1 MAAIESTLSV
11 GSNLAD
17 DCEPINT
24 DPKAIIAKIVKIIIM
39 ILYFL
44 IISLILLSIRRPVPR
59 LFFEIY

>member
-1 MAAIESTLSV
+1 MAAIESTLSA

-44 IISLILLSIRRPVPR
+44 KVVV
-59 LFFEIY
+59 